1 MAGKRPL
8 PCMDAVVFFEVA
20 AVGEGGGTAIAVEGT
35 RLVLFVGL
43 LFAGPR
49 RSRRCGFNLSKVV
62 VVVVVVGR
70 VRARG
75 VGGGVGV
82 GVGVVD

>member
-1 MAGKRPL
+1 
-8 PCMDAVVFFEVA
+8 MDAVVFFEVA

-62 VVVVVVGR
+62 VVGR